1 MAACWTFSG
10 AGRAGWRMQKLMMS
24 RPWRMRSF
32 TSASTTKAFSVPSDW
47 ARWLISG
54 IGAASPEKA
63 ILGRRDRPV
72 PAGLQLDAPD
82 RAAEHVGQRV
92 ARVARQRDERPATLA
107 PDDPHG
113 HGGRALGRGLERGI
127 DARMGAEHVDALCG
141 GGGELHRALLPALER
156 RSRRWPQAPG
166 RPV

>member
-10 AGRAGWRMQKLMMS
+10 AGKSGWPMQKLMMS

-92 ARVARQRDERPATLA
+92 ARVARQRDERPSALA
-107 PDDPHG
+107 PDDRHG
-113 HGGRALGRGLERGI
+113 HGRRTLGRVLERSI
-127 DARMGAEHVDALCG
+127 DARMGAEHIGALCG
-141 GGGELHRALLPALER
+141 GGRHRHGAPLAV
-156 RSRRWPQAPG
+156 PG
-166 RPV
+166 REYG